1 MLISTDRIWTLRGH
15 ETSWALPGLLL
26 AVDMDNHAYF
36 PPDILYFVLWQD
48 PRSAMV
54 SIELCEVP
62 MPSLS
67 QGF

>member
-1 MLISTDRIWTLRGH
+1 M
-15 ETSWALPGLLL
+15 
-26 AVDMDNHAYF
+26 DMDNHAYF

-54 SIELCEVP
+54 SVELCEVP

-67 QGF
+67 QGFRETPMGLIKGLKTWSLFELHE